1 MKEKLIILSLA
12 LLMILSI
19 VGPVNAYQPQ
29 DVPTNHWALEYISP
43 LLDKGIMYIYED
55 GNFSPNQ
62 AITRGEFAYS
72 LAKALKLQP
81 SIVTEM
87 TDITNH
93 PAKGYISALVKEGI
107 ITGYPDNTFRPYNK
121 ITRAE
126 IITMLSR
133 SLQLDD
139 EKKKINLDR
148 NYYYDVSNEHWANN
162 LISLAT
168 ELSIIDGYPD
178 GSFKP
183 NNYVT
188 KAESAKL
195 LVKLSQLT
203 GVEGQVIE
211 TYPISKKVKLKVGN
225 QIEDFNLAYKTL
237 IGRNT
242 RLVGLEKLL
251 VSDNAYLILNK
262 EKEVIYLKAYGL
274 ISEEDVAE
282 KVSDMTNDFL
292 SAEELIA
299 ISNRDW
305 DSVTPRLKQELTFT
319 LLEEGLTI
327 NEVQSLL
334 NQDWDELKTS
344 GKDRLIEAI
353 SINTNIPKEVI
364 EAAAAKD
371 WDSAKELAKTSLIKT
386 AIEEIMSNSSLLS

>member
-1 MKEKLIILSLA
+1 MKEKLIILSLT

-29 DVPTNHWALEYISP
+29 DVSSNHWALEYISP
-43 LLDKGIMYIYED
+43 LLDKGIMYVYED
-55 GNFSPNQ
+55 GNFAPNQ

-72 LAKALKLQP
+72 LAKSLKLQA

-148 NYYYDVSNEHWANN
+148 KYYYDVTNQHWANN

-183 NNYVT
+183 NDYVT

-203 GVEGQVIE
+203 KVEGQIIE
-211 TYPISKKVKLKVGN
+211 SYPISKKVKLRIGN

-242 RLVGLEKLL
+242 RLVGLEELL

-274 ISEEDVAE
+274 INEEDVAE
-282 KVSDMTNDFL
+282 KVSDMTDDFL

-299 ISNRDW
+299 VSNRDW
-305 DSVTPRLKQELTFT
+305 DAVTPRLKQELTFT

-334 NQDWDELKTS
+334 NRDWDELKVS
-344 GKDRLIEAI
+344 GKDRLIEAV
-353 SINTNIPKEVI
+353 SINTNIPKGVI
-364 EAAAAKD
+364 EAAAVKD
-371 WDSAKELAKTSLIKT
+371 WESAKKLAKTSLIKT
-386 AIEEIMSNSSLLS
+386 AIEEIMSSSSLLS